1 MNQGNRTIGPTRF
14 HQQNDG
20 FLRPLFAVCVPFF
33 ILFLVILGCKPNP
46 SSNGQTP
53 NQSIPETKKSEV
65 VEQPET
71 SSQGRFEITEICNLP
86 KEVAPNTPFG
96 RLGGG
101 RWARTSNFDQA
112 WDYDCEGDT
121 GFLKSEENEKGTI
134 ALEYGAIGGPNDVK
148 YLSVEYTAT
157 RFNGLDKSELEHR
170 KSYVDFVDRISKRL
184 FNEPL
189 PDSVKK
195 QLLGTKDI
203 RKEDSGTPVG
213 SGYVNTSVN
222 LTNNKVVM
230 TDIHFFESKDVFDK
244 YKDK

>member
-1 MNQGNRTIGPTRF
+1 M
-14 HQQNDG
+14 
-20 FLRPLFAVCVPFF
+20 
-33 ILFLVILGCKPNP
+33 
-46 SSNGQTP
+46 
-53 NQSIPETKKSEV
+53 
-65 VEQPET
+65 
-71 SSQGRFEITEICNLP
+71 P

-101 RWARTSNFDQA
+101 RWERTSSFDEQ
-112 WDYDCEGDT
+112 WDYDCKGDT
-121 GFLKSEENEKGTI
+121 GDVTLEDSEKGNVSV
-134 ALEYGAIGGPNDVK
+134 EYGSIGGPIDVK
-148 YLSVEYTAT
+148 YLSIEYTAT

-230 TDIHFFESKDVFDK
+230 TDIHFFESKDAYGKFRNQ
-244 YKDK
+244 